1 VDAPPTP
8 PKQDKAALLSALY
21 GYLGAR
27 IDSVGRRSSLLMAF
41 LASFLGF
48 ALSPLMRTSDTS
60 VSEKL
65 QFTLSH
71 PSLAVGI
78 AGMIVLLWSE
88 LARVRRADDLFTKI
102 AFSDVEIG
110 PLQEQ
115 FLKFTGRRSGLRA
128 WRGLPDGVGRASTV
142 ARDRTRTRRLR
153 ARGQRRTGFEDFRI
167 GGHRGVPRAGESVGG
182 FERLNRHLGATQRV
196 LHGWLNRCPP
206 FPSRRS

>member
-1 VDAPPTP
+1 VPPPALLEELLEPVGHHQQERLQVDVPPLP

-60 VSEKL
+60 VAEKL
-65 QFTLSH
+65 RFTLPH

-102 AFSDVEIG
+102 AFSDVELG
-110 PLQEQ
+110 PLQDQ
-115 FLKFTGRRSGLRA
+115 FVTSAIDPLFKEMIA
-128 WRGLPDGVGRASTV
+128 N
-142 ARDRTRTRRLR
+142 TR
-153 ARGQRRTGFEDFRI
+153 I
-167 GGHRGVPRAGESVGG
+167 VGG
-182 FERLNRHLGATQRV
+182 FLRRKVKMYNAGAILFVVSVTLYALG
-196 LHGWLNRCPP
+196 
-206 FPSRRS
+206 F

>member
-1 VDAPPTP
+1 MLSGSDRSRWRAAEHLGLSDLCSGSLYPNACTASGAPHRQKRLQVDAPPPP
-8 PKQDKAALLSALY
+8 PKQDKAALLCALY

-110 PLQEQ
+110 PLQDQ
-115 FLKFTGRRSGLRA
+115 FVT
-128 WRGLPDGVGRASTV
+128 STIDPLFKEMI
-142 ARDRTRTRRLR
+142 ANTR
-153 ARGQRRTGFEDFRI
+153 I
-167 GGHRGVPRAGESVGG
+167 VGG
-182 FERLNRHLGATQRV
+182 FLRRKVKMYNAGAVLFVVSVTLYALG
-196 LHGWLNRCPP
+196 
-206 FPSRRS
+206 F

>member
-1 VDAPPTP
+1 MSRDERDVASHQQEELHVDVPPPP

-48 ALSPLMRTSDTS
+48 ALSPLMRTSDAS
-60 VSEKL
+60 VAEKL
-65 QFTLSH
+65 RFTLSH

-88 LARVRRADDLFTKI
+88 LARVRRTDDLFTKI

-115 FLKFTGRRSGLRA
+115 FVTSAIDPLFKEMIA
-128 WRGLPDGVGRASTV
+128 N
-142 ARDRTRTRRLR
+142 TR
-153 ARGQRRTGFEDFRI
+153 I
-167 GGHRGVPRAGESVGG
+167 VGG
-182 FERLNRHLGATQRV
+182 FLRRKVKMYNVGAVLFVVSVMLYALG
-196 LHGWLNRCPP
+196 
-206 FPSRRS
+206 F

>member
-1 VDAPPTP
+1 VDAPPPP

-78 AGMIVLLWSE
+78 AGIIVLLWSE

-110 PLQEQ
+110 PFQEQ
-115 FLKFTGRRSGLRA
+115 FVT
-128 WRGLPDGVGRASTV
+128 STIDPLFKEMI
-142 ARDRTRTRRLR
+142 ANTR
-153 ARGQRRTGFEDFRI
+153 I
-167 GGHRGVPRAGESVGG
+167 VGG
-182 FERLNRHLGATQRV
+182 FLRRKVKMYNAGAILFVVSVTLYALG
-196 LHGWLNRCPP
+196 
-206 FPSRRS
+206 F